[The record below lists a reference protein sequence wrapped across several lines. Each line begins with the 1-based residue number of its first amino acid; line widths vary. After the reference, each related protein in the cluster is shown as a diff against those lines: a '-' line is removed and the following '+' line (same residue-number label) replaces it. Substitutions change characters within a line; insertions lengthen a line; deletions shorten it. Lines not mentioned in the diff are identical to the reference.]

1 MSIKT
6 LIRKIIFGHK
16 YDNESF
22 IAYLKAQGILIGE
35 NVKFFS
41 PRTTVIDIQRPFLL
55 EIGNGAKITGNV
67 TILCHDFSYSVLRI
81 KYHDLLGECAGKT
94 IIGENVFIGMGSII
108 MPGVRIGNNSIV
120 GAGSVVTKDIPDNS
134 VAAGNPAHIIS
145 SIDDYYRMRKEQ
157 QVESAFRLAV
167 LYRERYN
174 KDPEVSEMGS
184 FFPLFLP
191 RDETLIHKFNV
202 FTNLSGDNEQEVI
215 DDWLKSS
222 PVFNSFEDFLERSKE
237 TK

>member
-1 MSIKT
+1 MSIK
-6 LIRKIIFGHK
+6 IIIQRKIYGYK

-22 IAYLKAQGILIGE
+22 ISYLKAQGILIGE

-41 PRTTVIDIQRPFLL
+41 PRTTVVDIQKPFLL

-67 TILCHDFSYSVLRI
+67 TILCHDFSYSVLRK

-94 IIGENVFIGMGSII
+94 IIGDNVFVGMGSII

-120 GAGSVVTKDIPDNS
+120 GAGSVVTKDIPEGS

-145 SIDDYYRMRKEQ
+145 SIDNFYKKRKEQ
-157 QVESAFRLAV
+157 QVNDAFRLAK

-174 KDPEVSEMGS
+174 KDPEVSDMGS

-191 RDETLIHKFNV
+191 RDEELLHKFNV
-202 FTNLSGDNEQEVI
+202 FTNLSGDNEREVI
-215 DDWLKSS
+215 DDWLNTT
-222 PVFNSFEDFLERSKE
+222 PVFDSFEDFLEKSKE
-237 TK
+237 TN